1 MKPEPPE
8 PTAVDTQPE
17 CLCPDVGNRAP
28 ASEPHAA
35 GPAEVTPEAIE
46 TYAFVP
52 LKLLYH
58 M

>member
-8 PTAVDTQPE
+8 PTSMDTQSE
-17 CLCPDVGNRAP
+17 CLRPDVGNRAL
-28 ASEPHAA
+28 ANQPHAA
-35 GPAEVTPEAIE
+35 GPAEVTLEAIE

-52 LKLLYH
+52 LKLLYY